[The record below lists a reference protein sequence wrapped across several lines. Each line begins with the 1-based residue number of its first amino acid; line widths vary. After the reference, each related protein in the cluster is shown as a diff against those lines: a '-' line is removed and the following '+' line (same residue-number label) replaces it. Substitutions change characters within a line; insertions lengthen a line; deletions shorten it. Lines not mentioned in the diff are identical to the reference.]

1 MLGMA
6 GVRDM
11 SLLSYSN
18 GTAIVAL
25 ETEDELDPERV
36 RVAMEQAMHR
46 DARVE
51 VHNESTMVVK
61 LAAED

>member
-1 MLGMA
+1 MD

-18 GTAIVAL
+18 GVAIVSL
-25 ETEDELDPERV
+25 DTVDQLDPDALCSAISR
-36 RVAMEQAMHR
+36 AMSR
-46 DARVE
+46 PARVE

-61 LAAED
+61 LAED